1 MAVASVVRGIVRDQ
15 AAAVWALQLGMFVN
29 FFGNGLVAP
38 FLVLYLHLGRGLPI
52 PVAAAAIAAGGITA
66 VASGL
71 LAGWSADRFG
81 PKPTVVA
88 AMLSNSIAYALYLGV
103 REAWQAVAVAL
114 LVGFGT
120 GMYGP
125 SSQSLVAALVPADR
139 RHRVFAQNR
148 MFALLGLGAGGIVG
162 GFIAAGERPSDYE
175 RLLTLDV
182 VTFLAFA
189 GVLALIPLPALVV
202 AHVRSA
208 GPGYLVALRDRALVR
223 LCLINLGL
231 VSAGIAPMLV
241 LMPAYAKL
249 HGGVGEG
256 SIGLIYAANTASIL
270 LFQIPITRS
279 TEGRRRMPRLA
290 AGATLW
296 IAAWMVMLGGAL
308 SGTWAVALIGLAV
321 VTYGIGECLYSAV
334 MIPTV
339 AAIAPDRLRGRYLAI
354 MGFSWQGGFLLGPAL
369 GGSLLTIGPAALP
382 LACALTCGVA
392 AIAALA
398 VERVVPEEHRKT
410 PRVGQANDRRS
421 PMMWITREHPRVDRV
436 ACPWLIER
444 FIDPQAEFLYVPTA
458 EVLPTAQRVGATPY
472 DVDGVELGHH
482 GPECSFD
489 AFVSKY
495 GLAND
500 GALDYMAR
508 VVRGADTAD
517 KSITPESVGLEA
529 LLTGIRALHHPND
542 QAQRLASYPVLDALY
557 AYCKTKAAA

>member
-1 MAVASVVRGIVRDQ
+1 MVVASAIRGVVRDQ
-15 AAAVWALQLGMFVN
+15 SAAVWVLQLGILVN

-38 FLVLYLHLGRGLPI
+38 FLVLYLHFGRGLPI
-52 PVAAAAIAAGGITA
+52 PVAAGAIAAGGVTA

-81 PKPTVVA
+81 PKPTVVG

-103 REAWQAVAVAL
+103 SEAWSAVAVAL

-125 SSQSLVAALVPADR
+125 SSQSLVAALVPAEL
-139 RHRVFAQNR
+139 RHRVFTQNR

-162 GFIAAGERPSDYE
+162 GLIAAGERPSDYE
-175 RLLTLDV
+175 RLLTIDV

-189 GVLALIPLPALVV
+189 GVLALIPLPSSAVTS
-202 AHVRSA
+202 ARTA
-208 GPGYLVALRDRALVR
+208 GPGYVAALRDRALVR
-223 LCLINLGL
+223 LCIINLAL

-256 SIGLIYAANTASIL
+256 SIGLIYAANTMTIL

-296 IAAWMVMLGGAL
+296 IVAWLVMLAGAW
-308 SGTWAVALIGLAV
+308 SGTFAVLLIGLAV

-354 MGFSWQGGFLLGPAL
+354 MGFSWQGGFLLGPAI
-369 GGSLLTIGPAALP
+369 GGTLLTLGPAALP
-382 LACALTCGVA
+382 LACAVTCGAA

-398 VERVVPEEHRKT
+398 VERLVPAEHRDT
-410 PRVGQANDRRS
+410 PRVVATDRR
-421 PMMWITREHPRVDRV
+421 PLVKWITREHPRVDRV

-444 FIDPQAEFLYVPTA
+444 FIDPKAEFLYVPSA
-458 EVLPTAQRVGATPY
+458 EVLASAERVGATPY
-472 DVDGVELGHH
+472 DVAGVDLGHH
-482 GPECSFD
+482 GDECSFD
-489 AFVSKY
+489 AFVARY
-495 GLAND
+495 DLAKD
-500 GALDYMAR
+500 RALVYMAR
-508 VVRGADTAD
+508 VIRGADTAN
-517 KSITPESVGLEA
+517 KSVTPESIGVEA
-529 LLTGIRALHHPND
+529 LLAGIRALHHPDD

-557 AYCKTKAAA
+557 AYCKANVAG